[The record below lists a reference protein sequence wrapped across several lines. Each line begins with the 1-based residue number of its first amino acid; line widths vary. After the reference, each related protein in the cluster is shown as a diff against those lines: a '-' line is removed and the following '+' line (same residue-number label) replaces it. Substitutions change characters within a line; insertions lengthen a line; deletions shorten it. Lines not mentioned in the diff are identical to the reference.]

1 MIQPSSESESEE
13 ESCWLS
19 AEFCA
24 ESTLVGSEAG
34 GAGIF
39 SLLSSRI
46 VASSSEVSCWT
57 APASASSVCA
67 GAGSDSVVTSS
78 AFCSA
83 GSWEI
88 SDAGNSFCSPAAS
101 LVGSSAW
108 IPSLAG
114 GAPFNPFWPGTFR
127 SLQSPPFLSHS
138 ISYVKAII
146 WMSGLLRTAR
156 SPVLRAKSVTN
167 LMLVGFGDLTVRKGF
182 NVVSTRCLVAASL
195 ISDNIAGTVTRCSA

>member
-1 MIQPSSESESEE
+1 MAKSEVRTATWRGLGEEGGGVEVPRASSACFLLRLEGVIQPSSESESEE

-19 AEFCA
+19 AEVCA
-24 ESTLVGSEAG
+24 ESTLVDSEAG
-34 GAGIF
+34 GAEIS

-57 APASASSVCA
+57 SPVSASSVCA
-67 GAGSDSVVTSS
+67 GAGSDSVVTSF

-83 GSWEI
+83 GSWAI

-114 GAPFNPFWPGTFR
+114 GAPFNPF
-127 SLQSPPFLSHS
+127 
-138 ISYVKAII
+138 
-146 WMSGLLRTAR
+146 
-156 SPVLRAKSVTN
+156 
-167 LMLVGFGDLTVRKGF
+167 
-182 NVVSTRCLVAASL
+182 
-195 ISDNIAGTVTRCSA
+195 